1 MHRYLAC
8 LMIQVEIEAPSDSDA
23 EDIINDCF
31 GEGPNGGTEV
41 VNLEIL
47 DFAQLT

>member
-1 MHRYLAC
+1 MHRYLAQI
-8 LMIQVEIEAPSDSDA
+8 MIQVEIEAPSDSDA

-31 GEGPNGGTEV
+31 GEGPNGGSEV
-41 VNLEIL
+41 VAMEVL